1 MFKRSFISVLS
12 AVSVLALAGCA
23 ASGSTSE
30 PQDEAATPF
39 VPESTSTVSGS
50 GTTPSSSALAKPSPT
65 QQTSSPTPAPRS
77 GADAD
82 VKFVRAVQ
90 SADGTWTFY
99 VTVEHPDTGWDDYAD
114 GWDVL
119 TQQGDVIKPDP
130 DSPFTRLLLHPHVDE
145 QPFTRS
151 QRGIAIP
158 EGVDKVIVRA
168 HDIVDGFGG
177 QEVLVDLN
185 ELTGARI
192 SKLNSINKVGIDYA
206 A

>member
-1 MFKRSFISVLS
+1 MFIRSFITALS
-12 AVSVLALAGCA
+12 TVSVMILAGCA
-23 ASGSTSE
+23 ASGSISDAQGEST
-30 PQDEAATPF
+30 QF
-39 VPESTSTVSGS
+39 VPESTPTISDS
-50 GTTPSSSALAKPSPT
+50 GTTSSNSALEKPSPT
-65 QQTSSPTPAPRS
+65 QQASSPSPTPRS

-119 TQQGDVIKPDP
+119 TPQGEVINPDP
-130 DSPFTRLLLHPHVDE
+130 DSPFTRLLLHPHVEE

-151 QRGIAIP
+151 QRGITLP

-185 ELTGARI
+185 ERTGEDFE
-192 SKLNSINKVGIDYA
+192 VEFYQ
-206 A
+206 